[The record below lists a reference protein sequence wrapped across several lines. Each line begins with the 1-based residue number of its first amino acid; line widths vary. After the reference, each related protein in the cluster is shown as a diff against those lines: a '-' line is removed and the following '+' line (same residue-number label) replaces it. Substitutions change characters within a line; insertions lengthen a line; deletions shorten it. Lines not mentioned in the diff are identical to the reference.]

1 MNLSRT
7 AVILGI
13 VGLSI
18 SFSAVTVAEEKG
30 LSPLEQCYQ
39 SVGDAPRTKIAGC
52 LGAKLKA
59 ADTRLN
65 TILAQQNRKLHHSI
79 QPEVKSYSV
88 TEFVTFRLYYFPRC

>member
-7 AVILGI
+7 AVIPGI

-39 SVGDAPRTKIAGC
+39 STDKNCRLPGC
-52 LGAKLKA
+52 KTECRKYPAEYDSGTAK
-59 ADTRLN
+59 TGN
-65 TILAQQNRKLHHSI
+65 CITPFSRK
-79 QPEVKSYSV
+79 
-88 TEFVTFRLYYFPRC
+88 

>member
-13 VGLSI
+13 AGLSI

-39 SVGDAPRTKIAGC
+39 SVGDAPRTKIAG
-52 LGAKLKA
+52 
-59 ADTRLN
+59 
-65 TILAQQNRKLHHSI
+65 
-79 QPEVKSYSV
+79 
-88 TEFVTFRLYYFPRC
+88 